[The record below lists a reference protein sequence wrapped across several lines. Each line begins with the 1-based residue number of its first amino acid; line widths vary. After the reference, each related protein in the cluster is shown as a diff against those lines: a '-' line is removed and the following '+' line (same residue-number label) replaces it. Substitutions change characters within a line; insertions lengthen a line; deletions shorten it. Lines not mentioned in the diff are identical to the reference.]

1 MADSKLSFM
10 SNNSKLISFLFL
22 LYSLVFVSCK
32 KTDDIVIPDNRVPY
46 YESVTTLQIQ
56 SFVTK
61 AYIDIIGSE
70 PSPAERDS
78 KVQQL
83 KNNGLDSAARA
94 VFIAELQIDSDYR
107 KQFDNI
113 YIAPMF
119 DNIFDS
125 LANVE
130 AINSLNYFRSLAVSN
145 GDSIL
150 SSYWAYE
157 VLKMTLV
164 RDASNAYHSGTISI
178 NEYKKRLANNYYYDQ
193 INMGV
198 TNFVIACFE
207 NYLKRLPTD
216 LELSNSETMSNG
228 QSARVFMRDGSSKN
242 DFLNI
247 ITTVPGFYEGLV
259 VDCYRHLLNRVPSS
273 VEMNT
278 YTLNL
283 SNGSKSLKDLQRMIC
298 SSDEY
303 AGF

>member
-1 MADSKLSFM
+1 MLTF
-10 SNNSKLISFLFL
+10 FC
-22 LYSLVFVSCK
+22 SCK
-32 KTDDIVIPDNRVPY
+32 KTEDVIIPDNSVPY
-46 YESVTTLQIQ
+46 YQSVTNLQIQ
-56 SFVTK
+56 SYVIK
-61 AYIDIIGSE
+61 AFIDISGRE
-70 PSPAERDS
+70 PTSAERDS

-83 KNNGLDSAARA
+83 KDNGLDSSARVA
-94 VFIAELQIDSDYR
+94 FIAELQNSFDYR

-130 AINSLNYFRSLAVSN
+130 VINSLNYFRTLAVSN

-157 VLKMTLV
+157 VLKMTQV
-164 RDASNAYHSGTISI
+164 REASNSYHSGIISL
-178 NEYKKRLANNYYYDQ
+178 NEYKRRMANNYLYDQ

-228 QSARVFMRDGSSKN
+228 QSARIFMRDGSSKN

-247 ITTVPGFYEGLV
+247 ITTISGFYEGLV
-259 VDCYRHLLNRVPSS
+259 VDSYRHLLNRSPNS
-273 VEMNT
+273 VEMNA
-278 YTLNL
+278 YTVNL
-283 SNGSKSLKDLQRMIC
+283 SNGSKNIKDLQRMIC
-298 SSDEY
+298 SSEEY

>member
-1 MADSKLSFM
+1 MLNVMIKRVL
-10 SNNSKLISFLFL
+10 LLLFL
-22 LYSLVFVSCK
+22 MTLLYSCK
-32 KTDDIVIPDNRVPY
+32 KTEDVIIPDNRVPY

-56 SFVTK
+56 SYVIK
-61 AYIDIIGSE
+61 AFIDISGRE
-70 PSPAERDS
+70 PSSAERDT

-83 KNNGLDSAARA
+83 KDNGLDSSARVA
-94 VFIAELQIDSDYR
+94 FVAELQNSFDYR

-130 AINSLNYFRSLAVSN
+130 VINSLNYFRSLAVSN

-157 VLKMTLV
+157 VLKMSQV
-164 RDASNAYHSGTISI
+164 RDASNAYHSGSISL
-178 NEYKKRLANNYYYDQ
+178 NEYKRRMANNYVYDQ

-247 ITTVPGFYEGLV
+247 ISTISGFYEGLV
-259 VDCYRHLLNRVPSS
+259 VDSYRHLLNRNPNSL
-273 VEMNT
+273 EMNA
-278 YTLNL
+278 YTVNL
-283 SNGSKSLKDLQRMIC
+283 SNGSKNIKDLQRMIC
-298 SSDEY
+298 ASEEY

>member
-1 MADSKLSFM
+1 MLVKISYPLLITIFM
-10 SNNSKLISFLFL
+10 LTFFC
-22 LYSLVFVSCK
+22 SCK
-32 KTDDIVIPDNRVPY
+32 KTEDVIIPDNSVPY
-46 YESVTTLQIQ
+46 YQSVTNLQIQ
-56 SFVTK
+56 SYVIK
-61 AYIDIIGSE
+61 AFIDISGRE
-70 PSPAERDS
+70 PTSAERDS

-83 KNNGLDSAARA
+83 KDNGLDSSARVA
-94 VFIAELQIDSDYR
+94 FIAELQNSIDYR

-130 AINSLNYFRSLAVSN
+130 VINSLNYFRTLAVSN

-157 VLKMTLV
+157 VLKMTQV
-164 RDASNAYHSGTISI
+164 RDASNAYHSGIISL
-178 NEYKKRLANNYYYDQ
+178 NEYKRRMANNYLYDQ

-247 ITTVPGFYEGLV
+247 ITTISGFYEGLV
-259 VDCYRHLLNRVPSS
+259 VDSYRHLLNRSPNS
-273 VEMNT
+273 VEMNA
-278 YTLNL
+278 YTVNL
-283 SNGSKSLKDLQRMIC
+283 SNGSKNIKDLQRMIC
-298 SSDEY
+298 SSEEY